1 MQDKLLIVTKIKKT
15 IDYINNVLV
24 NFPKVEYILRN
35 NISDNFYKLLEL
47 VYQANIHKDIFY
59 MKESVVKIRMIEYY
73 LKISFDK
80 KYISFKKYENIGNY
94 LLEINKM
101 INSWMLYEKSK

>member
-15 IDYINNVLV
+15 IDYIDKILV
-24 NFPKVEYILRN
+24 NYPKSEYILRN
-35 NISDNFYKLLEL
+35 NISDCFYSLLEFI
-47 VYQANIHKDIFY
+47 YKANVHKDIFY

-73 LKISFDK
+73 LKISLDK
-80 KYISFKKYENIGNY
+80 KIISFKKYENTGSY

-101 INSWMLYEKSK
+101 INAWILYEKSK